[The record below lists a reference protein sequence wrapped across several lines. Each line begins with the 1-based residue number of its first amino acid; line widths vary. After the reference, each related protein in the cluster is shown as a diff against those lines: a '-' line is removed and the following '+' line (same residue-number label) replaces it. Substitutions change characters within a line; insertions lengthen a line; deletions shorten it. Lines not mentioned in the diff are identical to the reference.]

1 MNLQPLP
8 FTSKFQSGLIYLTI
22 TDLDFFKSVIEDLEY
37 KHFDAS
43 ENHAKLYKL
52 ILKLAKT
59 TGRTLTLQ
67 IIKNALTQLNKSN
80 ALSDG
85 DFIGMTTI
93 LDSGSTLIPAE
104 MEYIKLNVIEFLKKQ
119 SVALAYS
126 KSLEYFER
134 GDYDT
139 MFDIMSKAHKK
150 SFGIGNNLGL
160 NYTQQ
165 ALNDRYSQPPRLDVW
180 STGYPTLDKYLDGGF
195 ARKEAIS
202 LLSPTGRGKC
212 LGKDT
217 QIIMSDGTL
226 KYVQDVKVG
235 DKLMG
240 PDGKSRNVT
249 SITSG
254 KDKLYKIIPVKGN
267 PYIVNSVHLLSLKS
281 TTLKNDLI
289 LSNGTRIKKDRNK
302 NKELFIEAQTLFKSN
317 KTVKHCL
324 KGWRPEAV
332 SFENEDIN
340 HPIPPYILGVWLGD
354 GTSSCPNIT
363 QLNNEVVAEFNTYA
377 QSIGCKIKEHPD
389 KLSKASNW
397 SLIKDAN
404 NRNEFLINLKK
415 LDLINN
421 KHIPNEYKITS
432 IENRLELLAG
442 LLDTDGYLKSDNGYE
457 ITQKNKSIAEDIVF
471 IARSLG
477 LSAYMFESKKS
488 IKSINFTGLYY
499 RIHIYGDC
507 NKIPVRIKY
516 KKAENRKQKKNHLLT
531 GITIEEAGYG
541 DYYGFEIDG
550 DKQFLLG
557 DWQVTHN
564 TSLLSNLA
572 VSSILNGKKTIFYTL
587 ELSELQIA
595 QRVDAILSSFS
606 IKELSNLGQAR
617 IEIQKRIKEIKE
629 NSLVIKEFDRGK
641 LSITGL
647 KNHLDKYCM
656 DFGKPDV
663 VIVDWIGC
671 MKLNMSGDRK
681 KHEAIAEIADDIV
694 NLSRE
699 YVVTMLTSQQTNRT
713 AVGNNLFGYDS
724 ISESFS
730 SLFGMDIVL
739 GLGASD
745 KAKDAGRR
753 TLQILKSRVGP
764 DSVYVNLIG
773 DKPDQP
779 LTFKFREAPP
789 EEEQIDLLKES
800 T

>member
-202 LLSPTGRGKC
+202 LLSATGRGK
-212 LGKDT
+212 
-217 QIIMSDGTL
+217 
-226 KYVQDVKVG
+226 
-235 DKLMG
+235 
-240 PDGKSRNVT
+240 
-249 SITSG
+249 
-254 KDKLYKIIPVKGN
+254 
-267 PYIVNSVHLLSLKS
+267 
-281 TTLKNDLI
+281 
-289 LSNGTRIKKDRNK
+289 
-302 NKELFIEAQTLFKSN
+302 
-317 KTVKHCL
+317 
-324 KGWRPEAV
+324 
-332 SFENEDIN
+332 
-340 HPIPPYILGVWLGD
+340 
-354 GTSSCPNIT
+354 
-363 QLNNEVVAEFNTYA
+363 
-377 QSIGCKIKEHPD
+377 
-389 KLSKASNW
+389 
-397 SLIKDAN
+397 
-404 NRNEFLINLKK
+404 
-415 LDLINN
+415 
-421 KHIPNEYKITS
+421 
-432 IENRLELLAG
+432 
-442 LLDTDGYLKSDNGYE
+442 
-457 ITQKNKSIAEDIVF
+457 
-471 IARSLG
+471 
-477 LSAYMFESKKS
+477 
-488 IKSINFTGLYY
+488 
-499 RIHIYGDC
+499 
-507 NKIPVRIKY
+507 
-516 KKAENRKQKKNHLLT
+516 
-531 GITIEEAGYG
+531 
-541 DYYGFEIDG
+541 
-550 DKQFLLG
+550 
-557 DWQVTHN
+557 

-572 VSSILNGKKTIFYTL
+572 VSSILSGKKTIFYTL

-629 NSLVIKEFDRGK
+629 NSLFIKEFDRGK